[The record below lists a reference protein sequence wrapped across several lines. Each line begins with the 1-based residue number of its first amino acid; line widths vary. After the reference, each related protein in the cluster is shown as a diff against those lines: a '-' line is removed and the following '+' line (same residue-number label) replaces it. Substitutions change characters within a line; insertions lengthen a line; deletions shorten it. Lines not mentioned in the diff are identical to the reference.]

1 MRIVVAG
8 SGGLGSKFGGMLA
21 EVADVWLLHHRP
33 EYVEAVREHGLRII
47 RNGQERTV
55 NVRATVDPAEADE
68 ADLVLMLVKAYDTDR
83 TTKQIM
89 ALLKE
94 DSLVVTFQNGL
105 GNVERIAAHVGEQ
118 RSILGVTFQGATLLS
133 PGVVSDTG
141 HGPTYLGSRP
151 GAETRLTAFAA
162 LLSQAGIPAQVLP
175 NVDGLLWGKLAVVAG
190 INAVATVLRVPNG
203 VLGQVE
209 EARRISQRAIE
220 EAIAVATAKG
230 IQLPFDPR
238 ERFNA
243 VTAATA
249 QMRSGTLLDALRGRR
264 TEVDV
269 LSGAITQQ
277 GRSMGVSTPVNEMLW
292 MIVKAIEATH
302 SYRVEGAT

>member
-21 EVADVWLLHHRP
+21 EAADVWLLHHRP
-33 EYVEAVREHGLRII
+33 QYVQAVKEHGLRII
-47 RNGQERTV
+47 RHGQERTV
-55 NVRATVDPAEADE
+55 SVHATADPAEAGE
-68 ADLVLMLVKAYDTDR
+68 ADLVLMLVKAYDTEKAVR
-83 TTKQIM
+83 QILP
-89 ALLKE
+89 LLTE
-94 DSLVVTFQNGL
+94 NSLVVTFQNGL
-105 GNVERIAAHVGEQ
+105 GNVERIAGAVGEP

-133 PGVVSDTG
+133 PGVVADTG

-151 GAETRLTAFAA
+151 GAEDRLTAFAA

-175 NVDGLLWGKLAVVAG
+175 DVDGLLWAKLAVTAG

-220 EAIAVATAKG
+220 ETMAVAAAKK
-230 IQLPFDPR
+230 IQLAFDPR
-238 ERFNA
+238 ERFDA

-269 LSGAITQQ
+269 LSGAILQE
-277 GRSMGVSTPVNEMLW
+277 GRSLGVPTPVNEMLW

-302 SYRVEGAT
+302 PYRVESAP